1 MHYYQFNI
9 GDYAKSTMHL
19 SMIEDLAYRR
29 LLDLYYDT
37 EKPLEPD
44 VKKLCRLI
52 RLSSHE
58 NETHQILSEFFNLT
72 KKGWIQKRVQ
82 KELTAYSR
90 KATAARDNGKKGGRP
105 KKTQSVNLANPELTQ
120 SKAKQEPLNINHK
133 PLSSSDKAKPK
144 KRFTPPSIQEVKDY
158 FIKLNS
164 SDANSQAE
172 RFVNHYESN
181 GWQVGKNKM
190 KCWKAAVRNWMTRSN
205 SYEANRSNNQ
215 QPRKLSYAEQS
226 AANTERGLA
235 ILEAEESGIRNVG
248 GNETFVL
255 SQVASARG

>member
-58 NETHQILSEFFNLT
+58 NETQQILSEFFNLT

-105 KKTQSVNLANPELTQ
+105 KKTQLVNLANPELTQ

-133 PLSSSDKAKPK
+133 PLSNKPLSASPQWCDEYMAEFWIAYPKRVDKK
-144 KRFTPPSIQEVKDY
+144 KTLVRLKAMITKNPDVKHWQHVLNCINEKARVTETQFFPSPDRYLRDEKWNDELVTTGASQNGSYRQTNQRKTKLEIVRDQADSIISEAFT
-158 FIKLNS
+158 
-164 SDANSQAE
+164 
-172 RFVNHYESN
+172 H
-181 GWQVGKNKM
+181 
-190 KCWKAAVRNWMTRSN
+190 
-205 SYEANRSNNQ
+205 
-215 QPRKLSYAEQS
+215 
-226 AANTERGLA
+226 
-235 ILEAEESGIRNVG
+235 
-248 GNETFVL
+248 
-255 SQVASARG
+255 